1 MSMDSDRIDTRIL
14 DRLEQCSTSA
24 VADTKHKSVETLASA
39 IKPIH
44 SNCTFAG
51 TVRTVVLDPTALWA
65 PVQTLDTALEDEV
78 IVVDTNDSIE
88 EAVWG
93 ELLSTYARAT
103 GVRGVV
109 TNGAV
114 RDVAGVRDLGFPV
127 FARAATPR
135 GPSGREEVERNV
147 QVTIGG
153 VSVEPGDVL
162 VGDESGVVAI
172 DRDAVE
178 DVTSA
183 AETVSQTEREVD
195 RLINEG
201 RSLEGAF
208 EDAGM

>member
-24 VADTKHKSVETLASA
+24 VADTKHKSIETLASA